1 MFTVDTSVHINAL
14 NPAEEGSSD
23 SQAFLE
29 GLFGYPWPVYSP
41 TVLLVEVAAAVA
53 RVFDDTERGLTVAR
67 AVRDLPG
74 QIWVPLDKSLA
85 DEAGRLAAERRV
97 RGADAIYAAVA
108 HRYGSSLIT
117 WDRQQL
123 ERLQSTLPVLTPT
136 EVLVDV
142 DNPKKADED

>member
-1 MFTVDTSVHINAL
+1 
-14 NPAEEGSSD
+14 
-23 SQAFLE
+23 
-29 GLFGYPWPVYSP
+29 
-41 TVLLVEVAAAVA
+41 VLLVEVAAAVA